1 MTRLPAPIKQ
11 IVFQALLQDKIKHL
25 KDFKK
30 KSGKFVNKNTADH
43 ISSSFRNYPNF
54 TDSTSEKITHDFLI
68 KENCVLDQYDHVFS
82 ATCLPFCATCL
93 HFCATWLHFSLTFGF
108 FLLLAY
114 FSNTHVFFGKMFR
127 YFSMLAFVSNKFV
140 FLWNMIGYFSK
151 VFVFFSN
158 TFVYFQEYVCMI

>member
-1 MTRLPAPIKQ
+1 MTGLPAPIKQ

-82 ATCLPFCATCL
+82 ATCL
-93 HFCATWLHFSLTFGF
+93 HFCAT
-108 FLLLAY
+108 
-114 FSNTHVFFGKMFR
+114 
-127 YFSMLAFVSNKFV
+127 
-140 FLWNMIGYFSK
+140 
-151 VFVFFSN
+151 
-158 TFVYFQEYVCMI
+158 